1 MGIRGITNSRFESYL
16 SNRTQ
21 ETVTNDCIDS
31 EKEYTSYG
39 VPQGCVLGPLLFL
52 LYINDITKASTK
64 FNFFLVADDTKFT
77 ICENEELTKVSDWL
91 IANKLTSNI
100 IKIKLF
106 YFSTIS
112 EKGNLKIANQIF

>member
-1 MGIRGITNSRFESYL
+1 MQKAFDTVNHDVLLKKLHFYGIRGITSSRFESYL

-52 LYINDITKASTK
+52 LHINDITKGSTK
-64 FNFFLVADDTKFT
+64 FNFFLFADDT
-77 ICENEELTKVSDWL
+77 
-91 IANKLTSNI
+91 
-100 IKIKLF
+100 
-106 YFSTIS
+106 
-112 EKGNLKIANQIF
+112 NLLYAKMKN